1 MANQESVTN
10 LRSLPRVLGPVMASA
25 VVVGTIIGSGVFKK
39 AYAITQ
45 DTPYFGVILLLW
57 VGGGIFT
64 FLGALAYAE
73 VVTLFPRAGG
83 NYTFLK
89 EAYGPMWGFL
99 WGWVDFVMIRSAS
112 LAALASIFTDSFCDL
127 INVQIPF
134 WGKLAITISVL
145 ISLSCVNIRGA
156 RLSGSLQV
164 FLTIIKVVSLVMIAL
179 VPLYFFTLGAGEAKA
194 DFKNLEP
201 WWAGAGE
208 FGFSHLFS
216 AFLAILWAYH
226 GWGNIAPV
234 AEEIKDPQR
243 NIPLALLGG
252 VGLVT
257 LLYVGVNIAYHL
269 VLPMESI
276 RNLPGGST
284 VATEAMK
291 AGFGQAGVLFAS
303 AAIMISVFGSLNGN
317 ILAGPRL
324 LYAMGK
330 ENMAPAMLQEVHPVY
345 QTPYI
350 AIMVLGVW
358 SSVLVILGG
367 VGTSMGMGL
376 SLFDLLTNF
385 SMFGA
390 VIFETMG
397 VLSIFVFR
405 RIMPDFPRPYKC
417 WGYPFTPL
425 LYAVIPACVL
435 GNMFFAS
442 HTNELGIV
450 IYPHHAEVYSGITFL
465 AVGVAVYY
473 AFIKPY
479 HKRTQG

>member
-1 MANQESVTN
+1 MPSQESAGN
-10 LRSLPRVLGPVMASA
+10 AGSLPRVLGPVMAIA
-25 VVVGTIIGSGVFKK
+25 VVVGTVIGSGVFKK

-45 DTPYFGVILLLW
+45 DTPYFGVILMLW
-57 VGGGIFT
+57 VGGGLFT
-64 FLGALAYAE
+64 FLGALSYAE

-99 WGWVDFVMIRSAS
+99 WGWVDFVMIRAAS

-127 INVQIPF
+127 INLAIPF
-134 WGKLAITISVL
+134 WGKLAITIGVL
-145 ISLSCVNIRGA
+145 VSLSWVNIRGA

-164 FLTIIKVVSLVMIAL
+164 FLTIIKVASLALIAL
-179 VPLYFFTLGAGEAKA
+179 VPLYFFTIGSGDTRAS
-194 DFKNLEP
+194 FKNLEP
-201 WWAGAGE
+201 WWAGDGSS

-234 AEEIKDPQR
+234 AEEIKHPQR

-269 VLPMESI
+269 ILPMDFI
-276 RNLPGGST
+276 RNLPAGST

-291 AGFGQAGVLFAS
+291 AGFGQAGVMFAS

-324 LYAMGK
+324 LYAMGQ
-330 ENMAPAMLQEVHPVY
+330 ENMAPRLLQRVHPDY
-345 QTPYI
+345 QTPHV
-350 AIMVLGVW
+350 AIMVLGIW

-367 VGTSMGMGL
+367 LGTSLGMGL

-417 WGYPFTPL
+417 WGYPLTPL
-425 LYAVIPACVL
+425 VYAVVPACVL

-442 HTNELGIV
+442 HTNDLGNV
-450 IYPHHAEVYSGITFL
+450 VYSHHAEVYSGIISL
-465 AVGVAVYY
+465 AVGVGVYH
-473 AFIKPY
+473 FLIKPY
-479 HKRTQG
+479 RGNAR

>member
-1 MANQESVTN
+1 
-10 LRSLPRVLGPVMASA
+10 
-25 VVVGTIIGSGVFKK
+25 
-39 AYAITQ
+39 
-45 DTPYFGVILLLW
+45 
-57 VGGGIFT
+57 
-64 FLGALAYAE
+64 
-73 VVTLFPRAGG
+73 
-83 NYTFLK
+83 
-89 EAYGPMWGFL
+89 
-99 WGWVDFVMIRSAS
+99 
-112 LAALASIFTDSFCDL
+112 
-127 INVQIPF
+127 
-134 WGKLAITISVL
+134 
-145 ISLSCVNIRGA
+145 
-156 RLSGSLQV
+156 
-164 FLTIIKVVSLVMIAL
+164 
-179 VPLYFFTLGAGEAKA
+179 
-194 DFKNLEP
+194 
-201 WWAGAGE
+201 
-208 FGFSHLFS
+208 
-216 AFLAILWAYH
+216 
-226 GWGNIAPV
+226 
-234 AEEIKDPQR
+234 
-243 NIPLALLGG
+243 
-252 VGLVT
+252 
-257 LLYVGVNIAYHL
+257 
-269 VLPMESI
+269 
-276 RNLPGGST
+276 
-284 VATEAMK
+284 MK

-330 ENMAPAMLQEVHPVY
+330 EKMAPIMLQEVHPVY

-450 IYPHHAEVYSGITFL
+450 MYPHHAEVYSGITFL

-479 HKRTQG
+479 RNSITG

>member
-1 MANQESVTN
+1 MANQESAAN
-10 LRSLPRVLGPVMASA
+10 PRSLPRVLGPVMAIA

-39 AYAITQ
+39 AYAISQ
-45 DTPYFGVILLLW
+45 DTPYFGVILMLW
-57 VGGGIFT
+57 IGGGIFT

-99 WGWVDFVMIRSAS
+99 WGWVDFVMIRAAS
-112 LAALASIFTDSFCDL
+112 LGALASIFTDSFCDL
-127 INVQIPF
+127 INIPIPF

-145 ISLSCVNIRGA
+145 ISLSAVNVRGT
-156 RLSGSLQV
+156 RISGSLQV
-164 FLTIIKVVSLVMIAL
+164 FLTIIKVASLGLIAL
-179 VPLYFFTLGAGEAKA
+179 IPFYFFFISPTEGKATLE
-194 DFKNLEP
+194 NLNP
-201 WWAGAGE
+201 WWAKEGS
-208 FGFSHLFS
+208 FGFSNLFS

-234 AEEIKDPQR
+234 AEEIKNPQR

-276 RNLPGGST
+276 IRMPAGST
-284 VATEAMK
+284 VATEALK
-291 AGFGQAGVLFAS
+291 AGFGSAGVLFAS
-303 AAIMISVFGSLNGN
+303 LAIMISVFGSLNGN

-324 LYAMGK
+324 LYAMGQEK
-330 ENMAPAMLQEVHPVY
+330 MAPQILQEVHPVY
-345 QTPYI
+345 ETPYV
-350 AIMVLGVW
+350 AIMVLGAW
-358 SSVLVILGG
+358 SSILVVLGG
-367 VGTSMGMGL
+367 IGASLGMGI

-405 RIMPDFPRPYKC
+405 RTMPDAPRTYKC

-435 GNMFFAS
+435 SNMFFAT
-442 HTNELGIV
+442 HADTAGNIV
-450 IYPHHAEVYSGITFL
+450 YKHHAEVYSGILF
-465 AVGVAVYY
+465 VSIGVIVYLT
-473 AFIKPY
+473 AIRPY
-479 HKRTQG
+479 RNKVN